1 MAQPYPPFTGM
12 TPQDVAS
19 ARQYGTGLMQ
29 QGTDA
34 SPVGHWTQ
42 ALARVLQG
50 GVGGYEVGSA
60 NKGEAQGRASGN
72 ALLAQALQGGDL
84 KSSVGSMLSH
94 PWAAE
99 QGGKLAQTMIGQRI
113 EDSSP
118 AAQARLKSMQGA
130 EQRATAMHP
139 LQVQEAQ
146 LGIESKRRELDNP
159 AASLQ
164 KVKDA
169 EGNEILVQVGKRPGD
184 PVSEVYRP
192 SAPAP
197 GQPRPIVDPK
207 KKAEVEHTLRG
218 EVQKLSTPYRTVRD
232 ASGNIEEIAKQP
244 SAASDIAMIFAYMKI
259 LDPNSVVRETEFAT
273 AQNAAGVPD
282 RIKNVWNRILEGQ
295 RLNPQQRQDFLNQAR
310 SIAKR
315 QTGQYQRTLDQYKGV
330 ADRSGVDFRN
340 VVVDQDLLSGGQQPA
355 TGNSTIGTPLN
366 GEPAN
371 SVPVL
376 TPDQASKAPPG
387 TVFRTNDGRV
397 MRVPAR

>member
-1 MAQPYPPFTGM
+1 MAQPYRGM

-19 ARQYGTGLMQ
+19 SRKYGQGLME

-60 NKGEAQGRASGN
+60 NKGEAEGRASGN
-72 ALLAQALQGGDL
+72 ALLAQALAGGDL

-99 QGGKLAQTMIGQRI
+99 QGGKIAQSMIGQRI

-159 AASLQ
+159 ATSLQ

-218 EVQKLSTPYRTVRD
+218 EVQKLSTDYRTVRD